1 MSEIIEEPV
10 EIFCDNCSCECV
22 VIPGEDCSMTDVKH
36 CPFCGADLDN
46 ELQFNEDNYE
56 DGRDE

>member
-22 VIPGEDCSMTDVKH
+22 VHPGEDCSSLDIKH
-36 CPFCGADLDN
+36 CPFCGAELNQELYLDN
-46 ELQFNEDNYE
+46 ENYE
-56 DGRDE
+56 DGWDD